1 MRKETIYHVDVGD
14 IVYLIDDNFDI
25 KEIVLNDPVLNE
37 HLNLR
42 SYISDEI
49 NTIKDRYVLK
59 NSEIHDDQIDLLEV
73 EFFTSSDFQDREDFN
88 KSGYRY
94 DETDRKAFTTKE
106 SAETYL
112 MTKIDKHRIAGMIL
126 KEISEDL
133 DAHLNEIEKILKHL
147 SDELQKYE
155 IPDNILLN
163 SNLTLISSLCDL
175 LNLDDAEILNLNK
188 E

>member
-1 MRKETIYHVDVGD
+1 
-14 IVYLIDDNFDI
+14 
-25 KEIVLNDPVLNE
+25 
-37 HLNLR
+37 
-42 SYISDEI
+42 
-49 NTIKDRYVLK
+49 
-59 NSEIHDDQIDLLEV
+59 
-73 EFFTSSDFQDREDFN
+73 
-88 KSGYRY
+88 
-94 DETDRKAFTTKE
+94 
-106 SAETYL
+106 
-112 MTKIDKHRIAGMIL
+112 MIL